1 MRVSD
6 RVFGL
11 IVLLG
16 SVAYFYAATQIR
28 PGFGFDKM
36 GPRAFPMGLG
46 IAGALTGL
54 VMVLRPDPEPGWPGP
69 GALIQIAV
77 ATLVMLGFALALKEV
92 GFLISGAVAAGI
104 LAWQIQPR
112 PLAAVASGLALSVG
126 LWLVFT
132 YALGLNVPALPHA
145 LR

>member
-16 SVAYFYAATQIR
+16 SLAFFYAATQIR

-46 IAGALTGL
+46 IAGALCGL
-54 VMVLRPDPEPGWPGP
+54 VMLLRPDPEPGWPGP
-69 GALIQIAV
+69 GALIQIGI
-77 ATLVMLGFALALKEV
+77 ATLVMLGFALLLKEV
-92 GFLISGAVAAGI
+92 GFLIAGAVAAGI

-126 LWLVFT
+126 LWLIFT
-132 YALGLNVPALPHA
+132 YALGLNVPALPHG

>member
-11 IVLLG
+11 VVLLA
-16 SVAYFYAATQIR
+16 SIAFFYAAMQIR
-28 PGFGFDKM
+28 PGFGFDKL

-46 IAGALTGL
+46 VAGALCGL
-54 VMVLRPDPEPGWPGP
+54 VMILRPDEEPGWPGP

-77 ATLVMLGFALALKEV
+77 ATVVMLGFALFLKEL
-92 GFLISGAVAAGI
+92 GFLLTGALAAGI
-104 LAWQIQPR
+104 LAWQIQPK
-112 PLAAVASGLALSVG
+112 PMAAALSGIALSVG
-126 LWLVFT
+126 LWVIFT
-132 YALGLNVPALPHA
+132 YALGLNVPALPEA